1 MKLIVGLG
9 NPGKKYQN
17 TRHNVGF
24 MFVDEVAKLYKLKFN
39 LDKARQAEIAEI
51 TINGEKVLLAK
62 PQTFMNLSG
71 IAIAKISSFYK
82 IPTEDILI
90 IYDDMDLDVARIK
103 IKPSGS
109 SGGHNGMKSIIASL
123 GTEEIKRIRI
133 GIDKAAN
140 DTIDYVLGKFTK
152 VEKKEIDVVIAQA
165 PDMINYYLRNSFDG
179 LMNKYN

>member
-1 MKLIVGLG
+1 
-9 NPGKKYQN
+9 
-17 TRHNVGF
+17 
-24 MFVDEVAKLYKLKFN
+24 
-39 LDKARQAEIAEI
+39 
-51 TINGEKVLLAK
+51 
-62 PQTFMNLSG
+62 
-71 IAIAKISSFYK
+71 
-82 IPTEDILI
+82 
-90 IYDDMDLDVARIK
+90 
-103 IKPSGS
+103 
-109 SGGHNGMKSIIASL
+109 MKSIIASL